1 MSKTATAL
9 LVKFIMTFVFALLA
23 LSLLVDN
30 NSWTWSFWV
39 ALLGTAV
46 NYVVGDLLVL
56 PKFGNIV
63 ATVGDGVMAAL
74 TAYIIDYLVPT
85 AFQTS
90 FTALILFGVLVA
102 VGEYFFHQYLRRS
115 EKVEP

>member
-9 LVKFIMTFVFALLA
+9 LVKFIMTFVFALIA
-23 LSLLVDN
+23 LTFLVDN
-30 NSWTWSFWV
+30 NAWDWVFWV
-39 ALLGTAV
+39 ALVATAL
-46 NYVVGDLLVL
+46 NYLVGDLLVL
-56 PKFGNIV
+56 PKFGNIIASV
-63 ATVGDGVMAAL
+63 ADGVVAAL

-90 FTALILFGVLVA
+90 FTALALFGVLVA
-102 VGEYFFHQYLRRS
+102 VGEYFFHQYLQRS